1 MSFVHSKSEE
11 CTKSELDL
19 FSVPPTQVS
28 LEKGLW
34 IDHQPV
40 SSVSDGGPITFLS
53 PGTEDYVDL
62 AKTIL
67 VVRAKV
73 TKANGNDL
81 HADEKVGIVNN
92 FLHSLFKQV
101 DVFLKEKQVTQATG
115 TYAYRAYLETLL
127 NYGPAAKQSQLT
139 AAMFYKDTAGK
150 MDTADPTLAAAHANT
165 NQGLRKRYEF
175 SHESGVIEMAG
186 PIFCDV
192 FKSERL
198 LLSFVDLKII
208 LNRNINEFCLMAS
221 EGGADYRVKLTE
233 AYLKIRK
240 VKVSPSISIAHEL
253 ALKKGPA
260 IYPMRRVECKTFII
274 SAGNPSLRKDNV
286 YNGLV
291 PKTFVFGMVDSAA
304 FNGAYRKNPYNFKTY
319 TTSFLGV
326 TVNGEAVPFRPLQL
340 SFAAANPRYIE
351 AYLTMFSGT
360 GKLFYNAGNDISR
373 DDFCNGY
380 GLYAADLTPDM
391 CGSSDHFNVVQRGN
405 LAVDIKFS
413 NAPTDA
419 VSLVCYGEFENTI
432 HIDSERNV
440 IYDYSG

>member
-1 MSFVHSKSEE
+1 M
-11 CTKSELDL
+11 
-19 FSVPPTQVS
+19 S

-40 SSVSDGGPITFLS
+40 SSVSDGGPLKFLC

-62 AKTIL
+62 SKTIL

-81 HADEKVGIVNN
+81 DADEHVGIVNN

-127 NYGPAAKQSQLT
+127 NYGPAAKESQLT

-150 MDTADPTLAAAHANT
+150 MDVTNPTLAAANANM
-165 NQGLRKRYEF
+165 GLKKRYAF
-175 SHESGVIEMAG
+175 NQESGVLEMAG
-186 PIFCDV
+186 PLFCDV

-198 LLSFVDLKII
+198 LLSFVDLKVI
-208 LNRNINEFCLMAS
+208 LNRNVNAFCIMS
-221 EGGADYRVKLTE
+221 DIDGAAHKVKLTE
-233 AYLKIRK
+233 AYLKVRK
-240 VKVSPSISIAHEL
+240 VKVSPSVSIAHEL

-260 IYPMRRVECKTFII
+260 IYPVRRVECKTFII
-274 SAGNPSLRKDNV
+274 PTGNPSLRKDNL

-304 FNGAYRKNPYNFKTY
+304 FNGDYTKNPFNFKTF
-319 TTSFLGV
+319 TASFIGI
-326 TVNGEAVPFRPLQL
+326 TVNGEEVPFKPLQL
-340 SFAAANPRYIE
+340 SYTDATIRYIE
-351 AYLTMFSGT
+351 VYLRMFSCT
-360 GKLFYNAGNDISR
+360 GKLFYDTGNNISR
-373 DDFCNGY
+373 DDFKNGY
-380 GLYAADLTPDM
+380 ALYAADLTPDM

-405 LAVDIKFS
+405 LALNLKFTT
-413 NAPTDA
+413 APTAA
-419 VSLVCYGEFENTI
+419 VSLVCYAEFENTI

-440 IYDYSG
+440 IYDYGG